1 MNLAKKLKSKGLKKL
16 PQRKPNPLTVRPEIL
31 LHPNIPKPLHGLN
44 PRTLNGTNWWNRTR
58 RQVYKSTEFHCLA
71 CGVHKQDAENRQ
83 WLEAHEIYEIDY
95 KKGTAKFK
103 EIVPLCHYCHNYI
116 HDGRLTDLLER
127 GEIHP
132 QKFAAIIRHGDRVLA
147 KAGMKKPNKRERDEM
162 ILNMEIAGELAEW
175 SKWRLI
181 IGRKKYKPLYASMQE
196 WQAAY
201 FNGTLP
207 DGDQV

>member
-1 MNLAKKLKSKGLKKL
+1 MSLAAKLKKAGIKKL
-16 PQRKPNPLTVRPEIL
+16 PTRKPNPLPLRPDLL
-31 LHPNIPKPLHGLN
+31 LHPNVPKPLHGLC
-44 PRTLNGTNWWNRTR
+44 PRTINGVNWWNRTR
-58 RQVYKSTEFHCLA
+58 KAVYKLTEYHCLA
-71 CGVHKQDAENRQ
+71 CGVHKLDAVNRQ

-103 EIVPLCHYCHNYI
+103 EIVPLCHYCHNFI

-127 GEIHP
+127 GEIH
-132 QKFAAIIRHGDRVLA
+132 QSKFAAIIKHGDRVLSR
-147 KAGMKKPNKRERDEM
+147 AGLKKPTKLERDTM

-181 IGRKKYKPLYASMQE
+181 IGRKRYKPLYASMEE

-201 FNGTLP
+201 F
-207 DGDQV
+207 DGSIPESDQ